1 MKYNPNEI
9 EAKWQKHWADN
20 KTFAAENNSEKPK
33 YYVLDMFPYPSGAG
47 LHVGH
52 PLGYIASDV
61 YARYKRHRGFNVLH
75 PMGYDS
81 FGLPAEQYAIQ
92 TGQRP
97 EDTTSVNIDGGVDK
111 EGKQIAGYRK
121 QLDKIGFSFDWSR
134 EVRTSNPDYY
144 KHTQWIFIQLF
155 NSWYNINSDK
165 AEGIAT
171 LIALFESEGNANVNA
186 VCDDNIPVF
195 SSSEWNAFSSEQQQK
210 ILLQYRLTYLAETE
224 VNWCPGLG
232 TVLAN
237 DEIVNGVSERG
248 GFPVIRKK
256 MTQWSMRISAYAER
270 LLQGLND
277 IDWSESIKESQRNW
291 IGKSVGAMVSFAIKP
306 HPQPIS
312 GGEGSQAVQK
322 GYMTAN
328 ASIAKQM
335 VENARGNR
343 KNPTEAED
351 ALWHEVRNSN
361 LGFKIRRQH
370 YIGNFIVDFVCL
382 EKKLIIEVDGGYHD
396 TSEQIEFDELRTLE
410 LEQKHL
416 FKVIR
421 FNNEEVLNNIKSV
434 LVKIKEELSS
444 RNSYKDNEGLAP
456 ISTGEGLGV
465 RYIEVFTT
473 RPDTIFGVTFMT
485 LAPEH
490 ELVAE
495 ITTPEQKAA
504 VEAYIE
510 KTAKR
515 SERERMA
522 DVKTISGVFTGAYAE
537 HPFTKEP
544 IPVWIG
550 DYVLA
555 GYGTG
560 AVMAVPCGD
569 ERDYAFANFFKG
581 QDGMQEIKN
590 IFANADI
597 SKEAFSSKDNV
608 VIANSDFLNGLN
620 YKEATK
626 KVIAALE
633 KIGQGKGKINYRLR
647 DAVFSRQRYW
657 GEPFPVYYVNGL
669 PQMIDAKHLPIILP
683 EVEKYLPTE
692 DGLPPLG
699 NATVWAWDSVKCSVV
714 STQLIDHVTIF
725 PLELNTMP
733 GWAGSSW
740 YWMRYMDANN
750 DGEFASKDALK
761 YWESVDLYIGG
772 SEHAT
777 GHLLYSRFWNKFLK
791 DKGFAPT
798 EEPFKKLINQ
808 GMILGTS
815 AFVYR
820 VEYDINLSWQPDFS
834 TGEGQSITLKKVLVS
849 KGIFEKVGLLG
860 LKQLMISKLEKEIF
874 EPYKSILQNAEIE
887 IYTKAVNVSSVTP
900 IHADVSMVN
909 SSDELDIEKFK
920 SWREDYADAE
930 FITEDNG
937 KYIVGREVEKMS
949 KSKYNVV
956 TPDDICNEYGA
967 DTLRLYEM
975 FLGPL
980 EQAKPW
986 NTAGISG
993 VFGFLKKL
1001 WRLYFD
1007 DNGLIVNDNE
1017 PTKDNLKSLH
1027 KTIKKVAEDIEGFSF
1042 NTSVSQFMICVNE
1055 LSAQNCHSR
1064 SILEPLAILISP
1076 YAPHIA
1082 EELWSQ
1088 LGHSGSIATVD
1099 FPVLEEKHL
1108 VESSKEYPVSFN
1120 GKMRFTIE
1128 LPLDLTPAQIEEI
1141 IMKDDRTIKQLAGN
1155 MPKKVIIV
1163 PGKVINF
1170 VG

>member
-9 EAKWQKHWADN
+9 DAKWQKYWAEN
-20 KTFAAENNSEKPK
+20 QTFAAKNNSEKPK
-33 YYVLDMFPYPSGAG
+33 HYVLDMFPYPSGAG

-61 YARYKRHRGFNVLH
+61 YSRFKRHQGFNVLH

-97 EDTTSVNIDGGVDK
+97 EDTTRVNIDGGVDK

-121 QLDKIGFSFDWSR
+121 QLDKIGFSFDWAR

-155 NSWYNINSDK
+155 NSWYNKNSDK
-165 AEGIAT
+165 AEDIST
-171 LIALFESEGNANVNA
+171 LVSIFEKEGNANVNA
-186 VCDDNIPVF
+186 VSDDNIIAF
-195 SSSEWNAFSSEQQQK
+195 SSSEWNSFSKDEQEK

-248 GFPVIRKK
+248 GYPVIRKK

-291 IGKSVGAMVSFAIKP
+291 IGKSVGA
-306 HPQPIS
+306 
-312 GGEGSQAVQK
+312 
-322 GYMTAN
+322 
-328 ASIAKQM
+328 
-335 VENARGNR
+335 
-343 KNPTEAED
+343 
-351 ALWHEVRNSN
+351 
-361 LGFKIRRQH
+361 
-370 YIGNFIVDFVCL
+370 
-382 EKKLIIEVDGGYHD
+382 
-396 TSEQIEFDELRTLE
+396 
-410 LEQKHL
+410 
-416 FKVIR
+416 
-421 FNNEEVLNNIKSV
+421 
-434 LVKIKEELSS
+434 LVKFQVSS
-444 RNSYKDNEGLAP
+444 FKFQVDTQSDETLNVKPETDF
-456 ISTGEGLGV
+456 
-465 RYIEVFTT
+465 IEVFTT

-490 ELVAE
+490 DLVAK

-537 HPFTKEP
+537 HPFTKEA

-581 QDGMQEIKN
+581 QNGMQEIKN
-590 IFANADI
+590 IFANVDI
-597 SKEAFSSKDNV
+597 SEAAYGSKDNV
-608 VIANSDFLNGLN
+608 EIANSDFLNGLN

-626 KVIAALE
+626 KAIEKLE
-633 KIGQGKGKINYRLR
+633 EIGQGTGKTNYRLR

-669 PQMIDAKHLPIILP
+669 PKMIDAQHLPIILP

-699 NATVWAWDSVKCSVV
+699 NAAVWAWDTNQNKVV
-714 STQLIDHVTIF
+714 DTDLVDNVTIF

-740 YWMRYMDANN
+740 YWMRYMDAHNEN
-750 DGEFASKDALK
+750 EFASKEALA

-820 VEYDINLSWQPDFS
+820 LNFNKNRDTDSVF
-834 TGEGQSITLKKVLVS
+834 
-849 KGIFEKVGLLG
+849 F
-860 LKQLMISKLEKEIF
+860 ISKNIYERNKNHKYIK
-874 EPYKSILQNAEIE
+874 KSELYDLIKDID
-887 IYTKAVNVSSVTP
+887 VNLYNDISGDEDSGYEFSFSMNP

-909 SSDELDIEKFK
+909 SSDELDIVKFK
-920 SWREDYADAE
+920 AWREDYADAV
-930 FITEDNG
+930 FVTEENG

-956 TPDDICNEYGA
+956 TPDDICEEYGA

-1007 DNGLIVNDNE
+1007 DNGLIVNNDE

-1027 KTIKKVAEDIEGFSF
+1027 KTIKKVAEDIESFSF

-1055 LSAQNCHSR
+1055 LSSQNCHSR
-1064 SILEPLAILISP
+1064 AILEPLAILVSP

-1088 LGHSGSIATVD
+1088 LGYTTSISEVA
-1099 FPVLEEKHL
+1099 FPIFEASHL
-1108 VESSKEYPVSFN
+1108 VETNKEYPVSFN

-1128 LPLDLTPAQIEEI
+1128 LPLDLTKEQIEEI
-1141 IMKDDRTIKQLAGN
+1141 IMKDERTQKQLDGRTPN
-1155 MPKKVIIV
+1155 KVIIV
-1163 PGKVINF
+1163 PGKIINL

>member
-9 EAKWQKHWADN
+9 EEKWQKYWAEN
-20 KTFAAENNSEKPK
+20 QTFAAKNNSEKPK
-33 YYVLDMFPYPSGAG
+33 HYVLDMFPYPSGAG

-61 YARYKRHRGFNVLH
+61 YSRFKRHQGFNVLH

-97 EDTTSVNIDGGVDK
+97 EDTTRVNIDGGVDK

-155 NSWYNINSDK
+155 NSWYCKKQNQAFNIS
-165 AEGIAT
+165 E
-171 LIALFESEGNANVNA
+171 LVRVFEEEGNVLVEA
-186 VCDDNIPVF
+186 VCDDNAPIF
-195 SSSEWNAFSSEQQQK
+195 TAEEWNSYSEDQK
-210 ILLQYRLTYLAETE
+210 EKMLLQYRLTYLAETE

-291 IGKSVGAMVSFAIKP
+291 IGKSVGAMVK
-306 HPQPIS
+306 
-312 GGEGSQAVQK
+312 
-322 GYMTAN
+322 
-328 ASIAKQM
+328 
-335 VENARGNR
+335 
-343 KNPTEAED
+343 
-351 ALWHEVRNSN
+351 
-361 LGFKIRRQH
+361 
-370 YIGNFIVDFVCL
+370 
-382 EKKLIIEVDGGYHD
+382 
-396 TSEQIEFDELRTLE
+396 
-410 LEQKHL
+410 
-416 FKVIR
+416 FKV
-421 FNNEEVLNNIKSV
+421 LGPKSD
-434 LVKIKEELSS
+434 S
-444 RNSYKDNEGLAP
+444 GLETQD
-456 ISTGEGLGV
+456 SF
-465 RYIEVFTT
+465 IEVFTT

-490 ELVAE
+490 PLVAE
-495 ITTPEQKAA
+495 ITTADQKAT

-581 QDGMQEIKN
+581 QNGMPEIKN
-590 IFANADI
+590 IFANVDI
-597 SKEAFSSKDNV
+597 SEAAYGSKENV
-608 VIANSDFLNGLN
+608 EIANSDFLNGLN
-620 YKEATK
+620 YKDATQK
-626 KVIAALE
+626 AIAKLE
-633 KIGQGKGKINYRLR
+633 IIEQGSGKTNYRLR

-669 PQMIDAKHLPIILP
+669 PKMIDAQHLPIILP

-699 NATVWAWDSVKCSVV
+699 NAAVWAWDTKQNKVV
-714 STQLIDHVTIF
+714 NTDLVDHVSIF

-740 YWMRYMDANN
+740 YWMRYMDAHNET
-750 DGEFASKDALK
+750 EFASKEALK

-815 AFVYR
+815 ALVYR
-820 VEYDINLSWQPDFS
+820 ISGTNKYISKNLKNDYETEALHIDVNMVNAADEIDVERLKRWQP
-834 TGEGQSITLKKVLVS
+834 Q
-849 KGIFEKVGLLG
+849 FENG
-860 LKQLMISKLEKEIF
+860 
-874 EPYKSILQNAEIE
+874 
-887 IYTKAVNVSSVTP
+887 
-900 IHADVSMVN
+900 
-909 SSDELDIEKFK
+909 
-920 SWREDYADAE
+920 E
-930 FITEDNG
+930 FILENG
-937 KYIVGREVEKMS
+937 KFIVGREVEKMS
-949 KSKYNVV
+949 KRWYNVV
-956 TPDDICNEYGA
+956 NPDDICNEYGA

-980 EQAKPW
+980 EQTKPW
-986 NTAGISG
+986 STGGITG

-1007 DNGLIVNDNE
+1007 DNGLIVNNEE

-1027 KTIKKVAEDIEGFSF
+1027 KTIKKVAEDIESFSF

-1064 SILEPLAILISP
+1064 AILEPLAILVSP

-1088 LGHSGSIATVD
+1088 LGNTESIATVD
-1099 FPVLEEKHL
+1099 FPIFDAKHL
-1108 VESSKEYPVSFN
+1108 VETNKEYPVSFN

-1128 LPLDLTPAQIEEI
+1128 LPLDLTAAQIEEI
-1141 IMKDDRTIKQLAGN
+1141 IMKDERTLKQLDGKTPN
-1155 MPKKVIIV
+1155 KVIIV
-1163 PGKVINF
+1163 PGKIINL